1 MGRFIEHISSSTNSG
16 GAILHLGENAESI
29 LDVFV
34 FDADSPNMPFLNER
48 YLDSISGEPVR
59 ASAFGHSVENVG
71 DINGDG
77 FADIVVGAPTRVFD
91 RIPGATTGSA
101 FGGAYTVFLGPNGS
115 SVLGYAE
122 INHTLP
128 DGPRPFIN
136 GQFGHSI
143 LNMGDLNN
151 DGINDIAVTAPE
163 TKDASDIIRGA
174 VYVMHLGSDGL
185 PIKTIN
191 INLSV
196 IQQQFP
202 SFNPPIDSM
211 TWAIENMGD
220 LNGDGYTDMMMA
232 TVHNVKGNSSTGY
245 EYEANNYLYTLHL
258 GENGESIVDINQIP
272 MHGEN
277 MPPGT
282 GITGTVNYGE
292 TIKKLEDINGDGY
305 TDLLLAAPDYL
316 DKYNTTKGALFVIL
330 LNEDGTSP
338 VGHYE
343 ITSDTLVDVISGDFR
358 FQNNSRVGTGI
369 TVLGDLDSDGGLEIM
384 VSATKYVGVTRDRS
398 PIGQGALHVFSLA
411 GSDDRV
417 PHIVIKP
424 NTIADTDQTAVVE
437 LDPILGKLQL
447 LSLSDSDFTATAS
460 DNIPPEVSDV
470 TTLTNTSLRI
480 EFSEDI
486 EEDTDFGVN
495 SFRVSGT
502 DEHVS
507 VTNAKVSGG
516 NTVLLN
522 VTRISGL
529 DEPLVEIFDS
539 AIKDNNGN
547 VVEYAEYVARN
558 LIGTYPLNAFWI
570 QNYQD
575 PLNTPL
581 LGILFENPVQVTQ
594 GTFEYYKIGGI
605 SSTAIVLELNHLQL
619 CYHRFQFLDLH
630 N

>member
-1 MGRFIEHISSSTNSG
+1 
-16 GAILHLGENAESI
+16 
-29 LDVFV
+29 
-34 FDADSPNMPFLNER
+34 
-48 YLDSISGEPVR
+48 
-59 ASAFGHSVENVG
+59 
-71 DINGDG
+71 
-77 FADIVVGAPTRVFD
+77 
-91 RIPGATTGSA
+91 
-101 FGGAYTVFLGPNGS
+101 
-115 SVLGYAE
+115 
-122 INHTLP
+122 
-128 DGPRPFIN
+128 
-136 GQFGHSI
+136 
-143 LNMGDLNN
+143 MGDLNN

-398 PIGQGALHVFSLA
+398 PIGQGALHVFSLV

-417 PHIVIKP
+417 PHIV
-424 NTIADTDQTAVVE
+424 VE
-437 LDPILGKLQL
+437 LPDKLML
-447 LSLSDSDFTATAS
+447 IVFIGRPSLPRCITYTAPRIISEAS
-460 DNIPPEVSDV
+460 
-470 TTLTNTSLRI
+470 L
-480 EFSEDI
+480 
-486 EEDTDFGVN
+486 
-495 SFRVSGT
+495 VSGA
-502 DEHVS
+502 
-507 VTNAKVSGG
+507 VTAMSFIPSLFRSPMFKILCPNCPFMKGLGPSGKV
-516 NTVLLN
+516 
-522 VTRISGL
+522 
-529 DEPLVEIFDS
+529 
-539 AIKDNNGN
+539 
-547 VVEYAEYVARN
+547 
-558 LIGTYPLNAFWI
+558 
-570 QNYQD
+570 
-575 PLNTPL
+575 
-581 LGILFENPVQVTQ
+581 
-594 GTFEYYKIGGI
+594 
-605 SSTAIVLELNHLQL
+605 
-619 CYHRFQFLDLH
+619 
-630 N
+630 